1 MPGLHLEPPVRRPR
15 KGLMTVCTA
24 TKTPV
29 FVRGE
34 GFEAKAPKPKL
45 REMAKQTARTTVP
58 QLGQRGMSLT

>member
-15 KGLMTVCTA
+15 KSLMTVCTA

-34 GFEAKAPKPKL
+34 DFEAKAPKPKL
-45 REMAKQTARTTVP
+45 QEMAKQLPAQQSCNLAREAY
-58 QLGQRGMSLT
+58 L